1 MDPLMVCAKPGKP
14 VSSKPTS
21 IIVVL
26 RIFWRLL
33 INMDLGGVL
42 SACRRTTSGEEIQRR
57 SAPATGQN
65 IKTNLHT
72 RKDHHRGRPIPA
84 LSNYF
89 VKMRSGTLSVG
100 PKRGSPKP
108 TCTAMFRPKR
118 GYAGKEG
125 DLISARRELPDYA
138 NGPLRRIGGEDAV
151 MRRELRF
158 EIAFHLTQDRKV
170 VIDGEDVRFFH
181 SPRLF
186 QATVS

>member
-1 MDPLMVCAKPGKP
+1 
-14 VSSKPTS
+14 
-21 IIVVL
+21 
-26 RIFWRLL
+26 
-33 INMDLGGVL
+33 
-42 SACRRTTSGEEIQRR
+42 
-57 SAPATGQN
+57 
-65 IKTNLHT
+65 
-72 RKDHHRGRPIPA
+72 
-84 LSNYF
+84 
-89 VKMRSGTLSVG
+89 
-100 PKRGSPKP
+100 
-108 TCTAMFRPKR
+108 MFRPKR